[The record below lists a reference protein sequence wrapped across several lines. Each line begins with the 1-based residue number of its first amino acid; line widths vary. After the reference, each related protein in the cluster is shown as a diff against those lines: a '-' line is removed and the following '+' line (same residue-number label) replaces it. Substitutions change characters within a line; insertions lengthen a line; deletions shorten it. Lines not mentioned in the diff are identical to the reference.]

1 MERTKKSGWEYEKMR
16 LVKEAALKKNKKVN
30 AFFSENKKELTEN
43 GTTDNELATSCS
55 IPDTIAILPLMK
67 NPDLTCAKPLGMQ
80 PDILMDIENP
90 KSSNA
95 NSEPVAKRIKLGASI
110 SGSADCVPGDVG
122 AIHDVIFSDPSKW
135 PFITD
140 RKIRQL
146 IVEKGPV
153 QIEDFDFPV
162 ENGQWPT
169 NGSSDWKHISRD
181 LASHEKSV
189 KHFTAFKNWREF
201 HHRLRTENTVDREHE
216 RVLNREIEHW
226 RNVLQ
231 RIISIIQYLATQS
244 LALRDCTPDKSR
256 IEQMS
261 IIIRFVSYDEKAKKF
276 EIRKHFLG
284 FLPITDTT
292 GKGLTE
298 VILDELQNLGIA
310 FSDMRGQGY
319 DNGANMKGKHS
330 GVQNRIL
337 WDVLKKHIPS
347 LTLKAVSDTRWE
359 SRVDAIK
366 PMRYQLGEIY
376 DALVEISLDEKNNNA
391 LKYEAKCLA
400 QSIANFKF
408 ICCVIIWFDIPNK
421 VNVASKLL
429 QNPALNIVEC
439 CSILDKTIDFLK
451 QYRSEESFSRILH
464 EARDLASEVEIETVF
479 PPGNTVRVRGKKRN
493 FEYEARDEFVHN
505 PEKQFRIEFLYHV
518 VDTAVVS
525 IGKRFQ
531 QLQVH
536 SNDFKFSYDIHAP
549 KSSMKEEIM
558 KSCEDLQITLSD
570 GDHMDIDGIDLCD
583 ELINLALILPGN
595 QSPIEVLNYLVK
607 NDLLSIVS
615 NVVIA
620 LRTLLS
626 LPVSV
631 ASRER
636 SFSKLKFFLNYL
648 RSTMSQE
655 RLVGLATISIES
667 ELCDLIDYQELIAD
681 FAKVKARKISFE

>member
-1 MERTKKSGWEYEKMR
+1 M
-16 LVKEAALKKNKKVN
+16 
-30 AFFSENKKELTEN
+30 
-43 GTTDNELATSCS
+43 
-55 IPDTIAILPLMK
+55 
-67 NPDLTCAKPLGMQ
+67 AK
-80 PDILMDIENP
+80 
-90 KSSNA
+90 
-95 NSEPVAKRIKLGASI
+95 
-110 SGSADCVPGDVG
+110 
-122 AIHDVIFSDPSKW
+122 W
-135 PFITD
+135 Y
-140 RKIRQL
+140 
-146 IVEKGPV
+146 
-153 QIEDFDFPV
+153 
-162 ENGQWPT
+162 
-169 NGSSDWKHISRD
+169 
-181 LASHEKSV
+181 
-189 KHFTAFKNWREF
+189 
-201 HHRLRTENTVDREHE
+201 
-216 RVLNREIEHW
+216 
-226 RNVLQ
+226 
-231 RIISIIQYLATQS
+231 SIIL
-244 LALRDCTPDKSR
+244 DCPPDKSR

-276 EIRKHFLG
+276 EIREHFLG

-337 WDVLKKHIPS
+337 QRNPRAFFVPCSAH
-347 LTLKAVSDTRWE
+347 TLNLV
-359 SRVDAIK
+359 VGDAAAATGQTTGFFELIQK
-366 PMRYQLGEIY
+366 L
-376 DALVEISLDEKNNNA
+376 
-391 LKYEAKCLA
+391 
-400 QSIANFKF
+400 
-408 ICCVIIWFDIPNK
+408 VIIWFDILNK

-429 QNPALNIVEC
+429 QSPALNIVEC

-464 EARDLASEVEIETVF
+464 EARDSASEVEIEPVF
-479 PPGNTVRVRGKKRN
+479 PPENTVRVRGKKRN
-493 FEYEARDEFVHN
+493 LKYEARDECVHN

-525 IGKRFQ
+525 IGERFQ
-531 QLQVH
+531 QLQAH
-536 SNDFKFSYDIHAP
+536 SNDFKFLYDIHAL

-558 KSCEDLQITLSD
+558 KSCKDLQITLTD
-570 GDHMDIDGIDLCD
+570 EDHMDINGIDLCD
-583 ELINLALILPGN
+583 ELINLALILPAN

-607 NDLLSIVS
+607 NDLLSIVP

-620 LRTLLS
+620 LRILLS

-631 ASRER
+631 ESGER
-636 SFSKLKFFLNYL
+636 SFSKLKIIKNYL

>member
-1 MERTKKSGWEYEKMR
+1 M
-16 LVKEAALKKNKKVN
+16 
-30 AFFSENKKELTEN
+30 
-43 GTTDNELATSCS
+43 
-55 IPDTIAILPLMK
+55 
-67 NPDLTCAKPLGMQ
+67 AK
-80 PDILMDIENP
+80 
-90 KSSNA
+90 
-95 NSEPVAKRIKLGASI
+95 
-110 SGSADCVPGDVG
+110 
-122 AIHDVIFSDPSKW
+122 W
-135 PFITD
+135 Y
-140 RKIRQL
+140 
-146 IVEKGPV
+146 
-153 QIEDFDFPV
+153 
-162 ENGQWPT
+162 
-169 NGSSDWKHISRD
+169 
-181 LASHEKSV
+181 
-189 KHFTAFKNWREF
+189 
-201 HHRLRTENTVDREHE
+201 
-216 RVLNREIEHW
+216 
-226 RNVLQ
+226 
-231 RIISIIQYLATQS
+231 SIIL
-244 LALRDCTPDKSR
+244 DCPPDKSR

-276 EIRKHFLG
+276 EIREHFLG

-298 VILDELQNLGIA
+298 VILDELQNLGVA
-310 FSDMRGQGY
+310 FSDMRGH
-319 DNGANMKGKHS
+319 NGANMKGKHS

-337 WDVLKKHIPS
+337 QRNPRAFFVPCSAHTLNLVVGDAAAATGQTTGFFELIQKLYVFFSSSTSRWDVLKKHIPS

-366 PMRYQLGEIY
+366 PVRYQLGEIY

-408 ICCVIIWFDIPNK
+408 ICSVIIWFDILNK

-429 QNPALNIVEC
+429 QSPALNIVEC

-464 EARDLASEVEIETVF
+464 EARDSASEVEIEPVF
-479 PPGNTVRVRGKKRN
+479 PPENTVRVRGKKRN

-505 PEKQFRIEFLYHV
+505 PEKQFRIEFLCDV

-525 IGKRFQ
+525 IGERFQ
-531 QLQVH
+531 QLQAH
-536 SNDFKFSYDIHAP
+536 SNDFKFLYDIHAL

-558 KSCEDLQITLSD
+558 KSCKDLQITLTD
-570 GDHMDIDGIDLCD
+570 EDHMDIDGIDLCD
-583 ELINLALILPGN
+583 ELINLALILPAN
-595 QSPIEVLNYLVK
+595 QSPIEVLNDLVK
-607 NDLLSIVS
+607 NDLLSIVP

-620 LRTLLS
+620 LRILLS

-631 ASRER
+631 ASGER
-636 SFSKLKFFLNYL
+636 SFSKLKIIKNYL